1 MHLFTL
7 VVGVRLCNLRV
18 YVTNK
23 GVGDGSDFAISK
35 CSRKSLTN
43 LCWESRMPEVEG
55 TNSTPKK

>member
-1 MHLFTL
+1 M
-7 VVGVRLCNLRV
+7 VGVRLCNLRV